1 MTTMETL
8 ASIIAYACVWK
19 CAKWIDW
26 QGNRGRQR
34 KRVRVSQQRLLP
46 LWCHGDAVHCI
57 SSSHWSSDRDGQT
70 ERQGN
75 ERDHRGSEEAGGGQR
90 VGSVGSSRGHGDKP
104 PSWWSCPALGHRVVC
119 PSVRTQ
125 GCQGYQGAITQGGR
139 GGAGVVMARAAIT
152 LKQVLWNKDV

>member
-70 ERQGN
+70 ERRGKRTGPQRVRGSRRWSTGRVSGVIARSRGQASILVVLPCPGPQGCLSIRPDAGLAGLSG
-75 ERDHRGSEEAGGGQR
+75 RDHAGGPR
-90 VGSVGSSRGHGDKP
+90 RR
-104 PSWWSCPALGHRVVC
+104 W
-119 PSVRTQ
+119 
-125 GCQGYQGAITQGGR
+125 GCYG
-139 GGAGVVMARAAIT
+139 
-152 LKQVLWNKDV
+152 